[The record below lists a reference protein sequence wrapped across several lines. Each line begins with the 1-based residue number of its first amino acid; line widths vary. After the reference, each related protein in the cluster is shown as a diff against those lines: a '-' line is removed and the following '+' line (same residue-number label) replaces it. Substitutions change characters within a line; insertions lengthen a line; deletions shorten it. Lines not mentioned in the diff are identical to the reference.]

1 MSSGGSGSL
10 ARYIVVRILLIVPML
25 LVLLTMTFLLLRVA
39 PGDPV
44 SAAVGG
50 KLDPA
55 VLAQKQAALG
65 LDRPLYVQYFEY
77 LGQVLR
83 GNFGTTISD
92 NQPVVDVIRDKFG
105 VTLMLTLGAFVVALG
120 VGLPLG
126 RLSGRRRDSPAD
138 AGIRVFGIV
147 TLRRSD
153 LLGRRAAGGLRGG
166 PLPVLADVRR
176 RLGADHLRGADPHPH
191 PDRRRDLCLGL
202 AGRLRHP
209 PAHGAAVRDPR
220 AAPGRRDHPAGPG
233 QRHPDAARATTSR
246 RPVPAASRSARWSG
260 GTRSAT
266 PWCP

>member
-1 MSSGGSGSL
+1 
-10 ARYIVVRILLIVPML
+10 ML
-25 LVLLTMTFLLLRVA
+25 LVLLTMVFLLLRVA

-55 VLAQKQAALG
+55 VLAQKRAALG

-105 VTLMLTLGAFVVALG
+105 ATLMLTLGAFVVALG

-126 RLSGRRRDSPAD
+126 RLAGRRRDSPAD

-147 TLRRSD
+147 TYAAPIFWVGV
-153 LLGRRAAGGLRGG
+153 LLVVFVAAHFPSWPTFGVASAQTTFEVPTHTHILIVDAIYAWDWPAVFDVLQHMVLPCVTLG
-166 PLPVLADVRR
+166 P
-176 RLGADHLRGADPHPH
+176 
-191 PDRRRDLCLGL
+191 
-202 AGRLRHP
+202 AGRSASSSGWSGSTCCRP
-209 PAHGAAVRDPR
+209 C
-220 AAPGRRDHPAGPG
+220 GP
-233 QRHPDAARATTSR
+233 TTSR
-246 RPVPAASRSARWSG
+246 RPGPAGCRSAGDAPARVPQRAG
-260 GTRSAT
+260 PGRSR
-266 PWCP
+266 